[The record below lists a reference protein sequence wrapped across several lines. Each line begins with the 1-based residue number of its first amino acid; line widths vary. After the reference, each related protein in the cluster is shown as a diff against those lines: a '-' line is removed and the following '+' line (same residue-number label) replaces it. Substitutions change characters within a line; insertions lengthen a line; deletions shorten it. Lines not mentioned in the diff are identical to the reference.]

1 MTHDQT
7 EMGMNPAIAGLEARF
22 ERFMRYFLVHVN
34 PILHRT
40 TYRGRNYSEYEIITV
55 MALGL
60 LGPTRPAD
68 LSLGLAIEKG
78 TLTTVIGRLVAC
90 GHVEKH
96 PVPGDRR
103 SYQAALTP
111 DGLVFKRHLDTQRR
125 QGFQDLF
132 AEMNA
137 PDLAAAAHGLD
148 LLTAYLQAKEQSDV
162 R

>member
-1 MTHDQT
+1 MTNDQT
-7 EMGMNPAIAGLEARF
+7 EMGTNPAIAGLEARF

-40 TYRGRNYSEYEIITV
+40 TYRGRNYSEYEIITI

-68 LSLGLAIEKG
+68 LSQGLAIEKG

-96 PVPGDRR
+96 PVSGDRR
-103 SYQAALTP
+103 SYKAALTP
-111 DGLVFKRHLDTQRR
+111 DGFAFKRHLDTQRR
-125 QGFQDLF
+125 QGFEDLF